1 MSRLARGVIVGLSG
15 LGLVLGCS
23 DPAPAPVDAAVVAD
37 APLADA
43 PLADAAGDVAVDAP
57 VVPKVRDIPDLPVA
71 ESVVAEAGVRRERF
85 FVDAPT
91 PPPNPTTMAVT
102 PAMFN
107 RVPVL
112 RYRAD
117 VTPAAAA
124 RAVVVAMPG
133 FLGGAGSFD
142 PLARSLVKRASM
154 AGAPVEVWVID
165 RRANLLEDLRGMN
178 AADRLGD
185 PEVAAGF
192 YNDQSVTIG
201 GATFGGYRMAND
213 PTLSFMSEWGLATT
227 LNDLRAVIA
236 RVPQPREHVV
246 LMGHSLGATIVESYA
261 AWDFDGAAGYR
272 TLAGLVVVDGVASGT
287 AASEASWRAGSM
299 GGPFGSTAGV
309 EALRRTG
316 PYFTSLP
323 ILGVGAL
330 ATSEIV
336 ARRAALAPT
345 AVVTDPS
352 RDRVLRLLFS
362 LTTVPPLTN
371 AAAMGLAFDD
381 TSCPLAFARMSIG
394 RPTGG
399 PLRMVAN
406 PFAPTEQLTVPGGR
420 TETYAWTDAPASTP
434 PEFTPVANA
443 AAAWATTPSNF
454 GEWYFPTRLSLDT
467 SIVGDL
473 RLTADSWQ
481 VREGVRAIH
490 GAAVDVPVLAIAAG
504 LVGRANAFEGMRA
517 RVAPTVGADLPAAGA
532 DRMSERGFRA
542 LLVPGM
548 THLDPLTGADDG
560 TRNPVP
566 GLLSDFVRDNTRGTV
581 SLAP

>member
-1 MSRLARGVIVGLSG
+1 MSRRARGLVAGLSG
-15 LGLVLGCS
+15 LGLVAGCS

-37 APLADA
+37 APQPDA
-43 PLADAAGDVAVDAP
+43 PSADAAVDAAVDAM

-71 ESVVAEAGVRRERF
+71 ESVVVEAGVRRERF

-91 PPPNPTTMAVT
+91 PPPNPTSMAVT

-117 VTPAAAA
+117 VMPAVAV

-142 PLARSLVKRASM
+142 PLARALVKRGGT
-154 AGAPVEVWVID
+154 AGALVEVWVID

-201 GATFGGYRMAND
+201 GATFGGYRTAND

-272 TLAGLVVVDGVASGT
+272 TLAGLVVVDGVASGA
-287 AASEASWRAGSM
+287 AASEASWRAGST
-299 GGPFGSTAGV
+299 GGPFGPTAGV
-309 EALRRTG
+309 EALRRAG

-345 AVVTDPS
+345 AVVTDPG

-381 TSCPLAFARMSIG
+381 ASCPLAFARMSIG

-399 PLRMVAN
+399 PLRMVTN

-454 GEWYFPTRLSLDT
+454 GEWYFPTRLSLDA

-473 RLTADSWQ
+473 RLAADSWQ

-490 GAAVDVPVLAIAAG
+490 GASVDVPVLAIAAG

-581 SLAP
+581 MVGP